1 MLRKSKHL
9 VVYLSILTSFLT
21 ASVFAQ
27 TTAQLV
33 GTVTTDG
40 AALPGVTVTIT
51 SPQMQGSRTATT
63 LDTGGYAFQ
72 GIPPGEYTV
81 KFELSGMNTVT
92 RSAKIG
98 LGQTGRADADLKVA
112 AVAEAIT
119 VTASAPTVL
128 ETTQVTS
135 NLTHAEV
142 EALPIRR
149 NQVETALMAPG
160 VNTNTP
166 SINQFQISG
175 SPGYDN
181 LVLVNGVVVS
191 ENIRSQARPL
201 YVEDAVQE
209 TTIMTGAISAEYG
222 RFTGGVVNSI
232 TKSGGNSFS
241 GSYRDNLSNPEWSA
255 ATPAGEARPDK
266 INQIHEG
273 TLGGFI
279 MRDRLWFFGAARKAK
294 TDLPQ
299 STTAIAAGTSPVS
312 PASTATSFA
321 ILFDTKR
328 YEGKLTA
335 QLTPSHSLVASYFKI
350 DAISENNFF
359 TSAPIYDLES
369 LTDRS
374 DPESLLSA
382 HYNGILSTNLL
393 VEGQYSQRKQ
403 AFASN
408 GSKFTDLVR
417 GTLLIDRSNNV
428 RFNSPTF
435 CGVCDTESRNNKEYL
450 VKTSY
455 FLGTK
460 SLGTHNMIAGVDR
473 FEEARYANNFQSGS
487 NFRIFVTRVQHNNG
501 QIYPVI
507 TPSNGSAG
515 SFIRWTPIFV
525 DANASDLTTDSA
537 FFNDKW
543 DLNDH
548 FTFSVGAR
556 WDKNDAVDGN
566 GNVVSKDSRI
576 TPRIG
581 AFYDPQGNGRHRV
594 SATYGQYASHI
605 VENAASQN
613 ASAGQPATI
622 DFAYK
627 GPSFNTTALDTPM
640 ATVIEQ
646 MFAYFNNTQGGAANT
661 AASNLRSGGALSF
674 PGFAAY
680 FPTDLRTPTVDE
692 WTLGYAIQLA
702 PRAYMKLDLINRD
715 WHGFYAANVTTQTRK
730 VSTETLSNGSTFSIP
745 LDMLE
750 IVNSDN
756 IHRKYQ
762 GLQMQ
767 GRWAPSRY
775 QLGFNYTLS
784 KLRGNAE
791 VESSASGP
799 GAVINYGSYYPEFL
813 GYDNHHP
820 DGYLQG
826 DQRHRVR
833 AWAGMDIPIPA
844 ALGTLN
850 ATLLH
855 NYDSGFALSYVGTID
870 ATGYTGAPT
879 VSGYNRSV
887 PTAQASYFFSPRG
900 AIHLPNVQSTDIA
913 IRWARHVS
921 RFELFAQGD
930 VLNVL
935 NRHDVGFNANGNAS
949 VLSSI
954 NTTVRTAISATA
966 RDFVTNAAL
975 QRFNPYT
982 ETPVAGVN
990 YSVDPNF
997 GKALN
1002 NNAYQTPRTV
1012 RASVG
1017 IRF

>member
-9 VVYLSILTSFLT
+9 VVYLSILAALT
-21 ASVFAQ
+21 AATALAQ

-40 AALPGVTVTIT
+40 APLPGVTVTIT
-51 SPQMQGSRTATT
+51 SPQMQGTRTATT
-63 LDTGGYAFQ
+63 LDTGGYTFQ
-72 GIPPGEYTV
+72 GIPPGDYTV
-81 KFELSGMNTVT
+81 QFELSGMNTVT
-92 RSAKIG
+92 RSTKIG

-142 EALPIRR
+142 EALPVRR
-149 NQVETALMAPG
+149 NQVETALLAPG

-241 GSYRDNLSNPEWSA
+241 GSYRDNLTNPAWNA

-266 INQIHEG
+266 LSQIHEG

-279 MRDRLWFFGAARKAK
+279 MRDRLWFFANGRKEK
-294 TDLPQ
+294 RDLPQ
-299 STTAIAAGTSPVS
+299 STTAIPAGTSPVS
-312 PASTATSFA
+312 PASTPTSFA

-328 YEGKLTA
+328 YEGKLTG
-335 QLTPSHSLVASYFKI
+335 QITPAHSIVASYFKI
-350 DAISENNFF
+350 DAISANNFF

-393 VEGQYSQRKQ
+393 LEGQYSQRKQ
-403 AFASN
+403 AFENN
-408 GSKFTDLVR
+408 GAKFTDLVR

-428 RFNSPTF
+428 RFNSATF
-435 CGVCDTESRNNKEYL
+435 CGVCGTETRDNEEYL
-450 VKTSY
+450 VKASY

-460 SLGTHNMIAGVDR
+460 SLGTHNMIGGVDR
-473 FEEARYANNFQSGS
+473 FQEARFANNFQSGS
-487 NFRIFVTRVQHNNG
+487 NFRIFVTRVAFNNG
-501 QIYPVI
+501 QIYPII
-507 TPSNGSAG
+507 TPTTASGG
-515 SFIRWTPIFV
+515 GTYFRWTPIFV
-525 DANASDLTTDSA
+525 DANASDLKTDSA

-548 FTFSVGAR
+548 FTFSIGAR
-556 WDKNDAVDGN
+556 WDKNNAADSN
-566 GNVVSKDSRI
+566 GNVISKDSRI
-576 TPRIG
+576 TPRLG
-581 AFYDPQGNGRHRV
+581 AFYDPQGNGRHRI

-613 ASAGQPATI
+613 ASAGSPATI
-622 DFAYK
+622 DFAYS
-627 GPSFNTTALDTPM
+627 GPSFNTTTLDTPM
-640 ATVIEQ
+640 ASVLEQ
-646 MFAYFNNTQGGAANT
+646 MFAYFNNTQGGTGNT
-661 AASNLRSGGALSF
+661 AVSNLRPTGAISF

-680 FPTDLRTPTVDE
+680 FPNDLRTPYVNE

-702 PRAYMKLDLINRD
+702 PRAYAKVDLINRD
-715 WHGFYAANVTTQTRK
+715 WHDFYAANVTTQTRHIN
-730 VSTETLSNGSTFSIP
+730 TETLPNGTVFNIP
-745 LDMLE
+745 IDMLE

-756 IHRKYQ
+756 IHREYQ
-762 GLQMQ
+762 GLQLQ
-767 GRWAPSRY
+767 TRWAPSRY
-775 QLGFNYTLS
+775 QFGFNYTYS
-784 KLRGNAE
+784 KLKGNAE
-791 VESSASGP
+791 VETSASGP
-799 GAVINYGSYYPEFL
+799 GAVTNFGSYYPEYL
-813 GYDNHHP
+813 NYDNHHP

-826 DQRHRVR
+826 DQRHRLR
-833 AWAGMDIPIPA
+833 AWAGMDIPFPA
-844 ALGTLN
+844 VLGTLN

-855 NYDSGFALSYVGTID
+855 NFDSGFALSYLGTID
-870 ATGYTGAPT
+870 VRTYAGAPT
-879 VSGYNRSV
+879 PTGYNQGV
-887 PTAQASYFFSPRG
+887 NGAYYFSPRG
-900 AIHLPNVQSTDIA
+900 AVRLPNVQSTDLA
-913 IRWARHVS
+913 LRWARKVS

-930 VLNVL
+930 VLNVF

-949 VLSSI
+949 VLASI
-954 NTTVRTAISATA
+954 NTTVRTAISATN
-966 RDFVTNAAL
+966 RDFVTGATL

-982 ETPVAGVN
+982 ETPVEGVH